1 MRTER
6 DFRKVKSC
14 VAPKGNV
21 VRDKIRKNK
30 RPDNVVIFLRKLLLL
45 NDMTNSHMR
54 PILQLQKAITFRVL
68 LFVLN

>member
-1 MRTER
+1 M
-6 DFRKVKSC
+6 
-14 VAPKGNV
+14 

-45 NDMTNSHMR
+45 NDMTNSRMR